1 MKKAWPLALAA
12 LALVFAGV
20 AGYLAFGRRP
30 APSITPIP
38 AGSGAVATQD
48 GAEVAPPQQP

>member
-1 MKKAWPLALAA
+1 MKKAWPLALATF
-12 LALVFAGV
+12 ALVLAGV
-20 AGYLAFGRRP
+20 VGYLTFGRRP
-30 APSITPIP
+30 APSTAPIP